1 MGVCSDLCGFVL
13 AHRGCGELRG
23 DAEPLTPA
31 GYRLWVAYSCG
42 ARFERWSPRTMRRRI
57 CCARRCWRS
66 RADQRKQCLPIRRTL
81 PSGPRKYVGGDR
93 S

>member
-42 ARFERWSPRTMRRRI
+42 ARFERRVTEDD
-57 CCARRCWRS
+57 AEADLLRS
-66 RADQRKQCLPIRRTL
+66 TL
-81 PSGPRKYVGGDR
+81 LAFES
-93 S
+93 